1 MKTKMQKSERDA
13 EITLAGE
20 AAYLDAKRRGE
31 SEDKALDELIDA
43 EKAAAALGRVKSA
56 RKAKSSAENGLKG
69 ERPKKEKT
77 EPNRI

>member
-1 MKTKMQKSERDA
+1 MKTKMKKSERDA

-43 EKAAAALGRVKSA
+43 EKAAAAENVE
-56 RKAKSSAENGLKG
+56 RKGGTHNEASKNMV
-69 ERPKKEKT
+69 
-77 EPNRI
+77 